1 MHISNRLKA
10 TVVAGALAV
19 GGAVV
24 GIATAA
30 AAASATSNSPTSPPL
45 TPTASAT
52 PSTPATPSTKS
63 TTPSTKTPCPNMGS
77 GSSTKEGSYTG
88 PGPGGNAPATYGGPG
103 PAATY
108 Q

>member
-1 MHISNRLKA
+1 MHISNTLKA
-10 TVVAGALAV
+10 AIVAGALAV

-24 GIATAA
+24 GIAAA
-30 AAASATSNSPTSPPL
+30 AAAPSSTSTNPMPTTS
-45 TPTASAT
+45 T

-77 GSSTKEGSYTG
+77 GSSTKEGAYTG
-88 PGPGGNAPATYGGPG
+88 PGPSGNAPATYGGAG

>member
-30 AAASATSNSPTSPPL
+30 AAPSATSTSPT
-45 TPTASAT
+45 PTTSAT

-63 TTPSTKTPCPNMGS
+63 TTPSTKMPCPNMGS

-88 PGPGGNAPATYGGPG
+88 PGAGGNAPATYGGPG
-103 PAATY
+103 LAATY

>member
-10 TVVAGALAV
+10 TVVAGALAL

-30 AAASATSNSPTSPPL
+30 AAPGSTSTSSPPS
-45 TPTASAT
+45 TSAT

-63 TTPSTKTPCPNMGS
+63 TESTKPSTKTPCPHMGS
-77 GSSTKEGSYTG
+77 GSSTKEGAYTS
-88 PGPGGNAPATYGGPG
+88 PGPGGNAPATYGGAA

>member
-1 MHISNRLKA
+1 MHISNTLKA
-10 TVVAGALAV
+10 TIVAGTLAV

-30 AAASATSNSPTSPPL
+30 AAPSSTSTSPT
-45 TPTASAT
+45 PTTSAT
-52 PSTPATPSTKS
+52 PTTPATPSTKS

-77 GSSTKEGSYTG
+77 GSGAKGGSYAG
-88 PGPGGNAPATYGGPG
+88 PPPGSAAPAGYAGAGPEVS
-103 PAATY
+103 Y

>member
-30 AAASATSNSPTSPPL
+30 AAPSATST
-45 TPTASAT
+45 TPTPTTSAT